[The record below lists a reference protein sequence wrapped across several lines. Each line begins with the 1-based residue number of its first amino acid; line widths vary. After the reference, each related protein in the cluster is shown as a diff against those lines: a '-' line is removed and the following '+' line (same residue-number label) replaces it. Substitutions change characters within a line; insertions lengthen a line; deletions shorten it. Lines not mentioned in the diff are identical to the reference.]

1 MQRVGRLTCSC
12 NAVTR
17 ACSFPGRLPLGGARG
32 DAISPS
38 IAAVAAA
45 SVAVLLSA
53 AAAARTDA
61 RAAVD
66 SAARSAGRGGGAAAE
81 EEAAAAAAA
90 EVLART
96 RLSSASH
103 SFSDAVSFSVASH
116 LAF

>member
-66 SAARSAGRGGGAAAE
+66 SAAGSAGRGGG
-81 EEAAAAAAA
+81 AAAAAA

>member
-66 SAARSAGRGGGAAAE
+66 SAAGSAGRGGGAAE
-81 EEAAAAAAA
+81 EEVAAAA

-96 RLSSASH
+96 RLNSASH